1 MERWCR
7 LTRFLFWINVAILA
21 ALAWEYQ
28 AIRRAAFSPG
38 ILVGKDLGLDA
49 SMTSVSA
56 AIGGCTL
63 LRSVSADCAA
73 CVRDDAQFWPSVRD
87 AVSARGCPVYTVDV
101 GIGNSQRTGARI
113 RFPSTRLASTGLLDK
128 TPTVLLLD
136 AEGRVIWRRIGI
148 LEKSDAA
155 AILNAKRGGP

>member
-1 MERWCR
+1 
-7 LTRFLFWINVAILA
+7 LTRFLFWINVAVLG

-38 ILVGKDLGLDA
+38 IPVGKELGFDA
-49 SMTSVSA
+49 AMTPVSLA
-56 AIGGCTL
+56 AGCTL

-87 AVSARGCPVYTVDV
+87 TVSARGCPVYTVEV
-101 GIGNSQRTGARI
+101 GIGNSKQTAAKI
-113 RFPSTRLASTGLLDK
+113 RFPSPQLAATGLLDR

-148 LEKSDAA
+148 LEKADIA
-155 AILNAKRGGP
+155 AIQNAKGGRP